1 MVVDVSQQTIKEKK
15 KKKKRILKN
24 WLCVRNPL
32 RKDAEG

>member
-1 MVVDVSQQTIKEKK
+1 MVVDVSQQTIKEK